1 MSAQAWEDHLRTTR
15 KYLDRLSGDK
25 GENDERIARLE
36 VEKDLVIRALGGAL
50 ARMVTS
56 MVTNFLPLTSRS
68 PRNLRPTAHPVR
80 FMENSAP
87 NQGTAPVPRRYAKHL
102 ALFGSIVDASTHA
115 HQFLGA
121 LQK

>member
-50 ARMVTS
+50 ARK
-56 MVTNFLPLTSRS
+56 
-68 PRNLRPTAHPVR
+68 
-80 FMENSAP
+80 SAQEAKIMALSEHA
-87 NQGTAPVPRRYAKHL
+87 NALERAAAETEASLGRMAETHRAFDEPRR
-102 ALFGSIVDASTHA
+102 
-115 HQFLGA
+115 
-121 LQK
+121 